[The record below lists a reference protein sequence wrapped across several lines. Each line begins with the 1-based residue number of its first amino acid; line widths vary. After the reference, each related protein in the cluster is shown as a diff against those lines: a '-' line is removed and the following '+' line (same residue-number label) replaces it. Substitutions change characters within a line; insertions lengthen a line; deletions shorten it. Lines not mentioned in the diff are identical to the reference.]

1 MDIKKLDDVLTV
13 LKTREKKRLV
23 AAYANDD
30 HTIEAVYNAIQEG
43 IVEGTLVGDEATI
56 KEVCARHNFD
66 VSKFRIVQEAD
77 ENKAGAV
84 AVSLINKGE
93 GDILMKGLLSTDK
106 YMRAILNKET

>member
-56 KEVCARHNFD
+56 KEV
-66 VSKFRIVQEAD
+66 
-77 ENKAGAV
+77 
-84 AVSLINKGE
+84 
-93 GDILMKGLLSTDK
+93 
-106 YMRAILNKET
+106 